1 MNKIKILSDRIIIDG
16 HADTRQECET
26 ATMLTNLL
34 SAQGSGFNC
43 VEYRN
48 GYAEFK
54 KSDVV
59 KLADSELKFAPAKA
73 SVTMIFDSHISA
85 VNSRSPMTVNWTSS
99 GETQLTA
106 ANDGTTYTFDVV
118 LSDGYVID
126 TVALSSSDEMSG
138 KLTEK
143 TDTTFSILAGSG
155 GISQTITLTSKLAA
169 VKNYIISSS
178 RLIAIADATKAKSNI
193 TTKLTPAQIAEKINN
208 LTIVANIDTAD
219 KMATLLVAE
228 NEGNVYK
235 YVGTTTTDYINGDLY
250 AVEKINSGYTVS
262 YTNNANSAAPAEV
275 KINGGQWTTVT
286 EASGTFENVQTIQF
300 YARRDQ
306 GNFAAT
312 IKSVTLGLNMSG
324 NSVATSEVYTLTQ
337 DINDVVISWEPYREV

>member
-1 MNKIKILSDRIIIDG
+1 M
-16 HADTRQECET
+16 
-26 ATMLTNLL
+26 
-34 SAQGSGFNC
+34 
-43 VEYRN
+43 
-48 GYAEFK
+48 
-54 KSDVV
+54 
-59 KLADSELKFAPAKA
+59 
-73 SVTMIFDSHISA
+73 
-85 VNSRSPMTVNWTSS
+85 
-99 GETQLTA
+99 
-106 ANDGTTYTFDVV
+106 
-118 LSDGYVID
+118 
-126 TVALSSSDEMSG
+126 
-138 KLTEK
+138 
-143 TDTTFSILAGSG
+143 
-155 GISQTITLTSKLAA
+155 
-169 VKNYIISSS
+169 KNYIISSS
-178 RLIAIADATKAKSNI
+178 ELTAIADATRAKSNI

-208 LTIVANIDTAD
+208 LTIVADIDTAD